1 MSVLGGIPAM
11 NNTLY
16 QPHVEETTE
25 AVHNSTDI
33 TDNDNAS
40 SITQTD
46 ERAGINHEVE
56 LEDEIQEMVRHLT
69 RQSTKFVASQT
80 HNPFFEKDTE
90 ATWHPDSSS
99 FRVKDWIRALIAAQ
113 SQDPDKFIQRVAG
126 VGFKN
131 LRVHGFG
138 SPSDYQKDVGNLLLS
153 LAGVVRDAIGN
164 RKQKV
169 QILHGFD
176 GLVRSGEMLI
186 VLGPPGSG
194 CSTLLKTIAGE
205 MNGIYVDDDSYVNYS
220 GISAPQMQRQFRGEA
235 IFSAETDVHFP
246 QLTVGETLTFAATA
260 RAPNA
265 RFEGLSRKAYAEHLR
280 DVVMTM
286 LGLRHTF
293 NTRVGNDF
301 VRGVSGGERKR
312 VSIAE
317 ALLSGAPLQCWDN
330 STRGL
335 DSANALEF
343 CKNLRLISD
352 YAGVTAC
359 VAIYQ
364 ASQSAY
370 DVFDK
375 VVVLYEGHQIFFG
388 PTGEA
393 RDFFTRMGFDCPAR
407 QTTADFLTSLTSP
420 TERRVK
426 PGYEN
431 KVPRTPAEF
440 EERWKNSPEYAR
452 LMQEIDAFDK
462 EYPLGGQALATF
474 SEARRMMQSKHQRLK
489 SPYTLSVLEQ
499 IQLNLSRGFKRLRAD
514 MSLTY
519 SALFGNFFISLILGS
534 VFYNLK
540 SDTNSFYSRQVLL
553 FYAVL
558 LSAFASALEILTLY
572 AQRPIVEKQSRF
584 AFYHPFT
591 EAVASM
597 VCDLP
602 YKLTNSVTFN
612 LPLYFMSNL
621 KREPGAFFIFWLFS
635 IMTTLT
641 MSMIFRSFGAA
652 SRSLAQA
659 LVPAALLIL
668 GLVIFTGFII
678 PTRDML
684 GWSRWMNY
692 IDPIAYS
699 FESMMVNEFRNRQ
712 FACSSFVP
720 SGSGYENVNPINS
733 ICTTVSAKAGESV
746 VSGEAYLESAY
757 GYTNGH
763 LWRNLGIIIGFM
775 VFFMGV
781 YLTATEL
788 IAEKASKGEV
798 LLFQR
803 GHQPKH
809 RNDVESTPES
819 AYRAEQKNNTQSE
832 INLQKQT
839 SVVQWQNLCYDIN
852 IKGEDRRILDNVNG
866 WVKPGTATA
875 LMGVSGAGKTTLLD
889 VLATRVTM
897 GVVTGDVL
905 VDGIPR
911 DNSFQRKTG
920 YVQQQD
926 VHLPTATVREALR
939 FSALLRQ
946 PAHVSRQEKLDYV
959 EEVLDLLGMQSYAD
973 AVVGVPGEGLNV
985 EQRKRLTIGV
995 ELAAKPQLLLFLD
1008 EPTSGLDSQTSWSIL
1023 DLMEDLT
1030 KHGQAILC
1038 TIHQP
1043 SAMLFQR
1050 FDRLLFLAKGGR
1062 TVYFGEIGENSST
1075 LAEYFMRNGGH
1086 ALGQGEN
1093 PAEWMLDVIGAAPGS
1108 HSDVDWPAVWNASPE
1123 KEAVVNHLE
1132 DLRTTLSQKEKETS
1146 SDADY
1151 SEFAAPVTVQ
1161 LRECLS
1167 RVFSQYWRTPSYI
1180 YSKLILSILTALYNG
1195 FAFFHAKNSQ
1205 QGLQNQMFSI
1215 FMLMTIFGNL
1225 VQQIMP
1231 NFIIQ
1236 RSIFEVRERH
1246 SKMYSWRVFMASNII
1261 VELPWNLLVATLMF
1275 FCWYYP
1281 VGLYRNAEPT
1291 DTVHERGALMWL
1303 FLVTFLWFT
1312 STFSHMVIAGVE
1324 NAETG
1329 GNIANLIFALL
1340 LLFCGVVS
1348 TPKAM
1353 PGFWIFMYR
1362 VSPFTYLVSGML
1374 STALSGTTVECSSI
1388 ETLIFDP
1395 PANQTC
1401 QDYLGPYA
1409 NATGGYIENPAATS
1423 ACSYCTIRSTD
1434 TFLASVYSYWSDAW
1448 RNFGLM
1454 WAYLAFNIVVALGIY
1469 WLARVPK
1476 KPWFK
1481 KKTS

>member
-1 MSVLGGIPAM
+1 MSVFGGIPPGDSAQ
-11 NNTLY
+11 Y
-16 QPHVEETTE
+16 QKRLGAELGPHDDSSSSQTKMDESDNEKPDDIEE
-25 AVHNSTDI
+25 
-33 TDNDNAS
+33 
-40 SITQTD
+40 
-46 ERAGINHEVE
+46 EV
-56 LEDEIQEMVRHLT
+56 QEMVRQLT
-69 RQSTKFVASQT
+69 RHSTRFSSSQAK
-80 HNPFFEKDTE
+80 NPFFEDDKET
-90 ATWHPDSSS
+90 TWHPDSP
-99 FRVKDWIRALIAAQ
+99 FFKPKDWIRALIAAQ
-113 SQDPDKFIQRVAG
+113 SQDPERFLQRSAG
-126 VGFKN
+126 VAFKN
-131 LRVHGFG
+131 LHVHGFG
-138 SPSDYQKDVGNLLLS
+138 SPTDYQKDVFNAVLSIGGLVRNLVGS
-153 LAGVVRDAIGN
+153 G
-164 RKQKV
+164 KKKV
-169 QILHGFD
+169 QILNNFN
-176 GLVRSGEMLI
+176 GLVRSGEMLV
-186 VLGPPGSG
+186 VLGRPGSG
-194 CSTLLKTIAGE
+194 CSTFLKTIAGE
-205 MNGIYVDDDSYVNYS
+205 MNGIYVNDESYVNYQ
-220 GISAPQMQRQFRGEA
+220 GISAPTMHKQYRGEA

-246 QLTVGETLTFAATA
+246 QLTVGETLTFAALA
-260 RAPNA
+260 RAPRT
-265 RFEGLSRKAYAEHLR
+265 RFEGLTRKQYAEHLR
-280 DVVMTM
+280 DVVMAM

-317 ALLSGAPLQCWDN
+317 AILSGAPLQCWDN

-343 CKNLRLISD
+343 CKNLRLMSD
-352 YAGVTAC
+352 YAGTTAC

-375 VVVLYEGHQIFFG
+375 VVVLYEGQQIYFG

-393 RDFFTRMGFDCPAR
+393 REFFTNMGFDCPSR
-407 QTTADFLTSLTSP
+407 QTTADFLTSLTSA

-426 PGYEN
+426 PGFEG

-440 EERWKNSPEYAR
+440 AHRWHSS
-452 LMQEIDAFDK
+452 QECACLLQDIDAFDK
-462 EYPLGGQALATF
+462 EHPIGGHSLTTF
-474 SEARRMMQSKHQRLK
+474 SEARRLMQSKQQRPK
-489 SPYTLSVLEQ
+489 SPYTLSVMEQ
-499 IQLNLSRGFKRLRAD
+499 INLNLKRGFQRLKAD
-514 MSLTY
+514 MTLTY

-534 VFYNLK
+534 VFYNLPA
-540 SDTNSFYSRQVLL
+540 DTSSFFSRGVLL

-558 LSAFASALEILTLY
+558 LAAFASALEILTLY
-572 AQRPIVEKQSRF
+572 AQRPIVEKQSRY

-597 VCDLP
+597 LCDIP

-612 LPLYFMSNL
+612 LPLYFLSNL

-635 IMTTLT
+635 IVTTLT
-641 MSMIFRSFGAA
+641 MSMVFRTFGAA

-668 GLVIFTGFII
+668 GLVIYTGFVI

-692 IDPIAYS
+692 IDPIGYA

-712 FACSSFVP
+712 FKCTTFVP
-720 SGSGYENVNPINS
+720 SGEGYENIDPINR
-733 ICTTVSAKAGESV
+733 ICTTVSSTPGDSFID
-746 VSGEAYLESAY
+746 GDAYLQTAY
-757 GYTNGH
+757 AYTNGH
-763 LWRNLGIIIGFM
+763 LWRNLGIVFAFM
-775 VFFMGV
+775 IFFMFV
-781 YLTATEL
+781 YLLATEY
-788 IAEKASKGEV
+788 ISEAASKGEV
-798 LLFQR
+798 LIFRR
-803 GHQPKH
+803 GNQPKAQQG
-809 RNDVESTPES
+809 DAETTPDA
-819 AYRAEQKNNTQSE
+819 AYRADEENENAGANIQR
-832 INLQKQT
+832 QT
-839 SVVQWQNLCYDIN
+839 AIFQWQDLCYDIK
-852 IKGEDRRILDNVNG
+852 IKTEERRILDNVNG

-897 GVVTGDVL
+897 GIVSGSVL
-905 VDGIPR
+905 VDGQPR
-911 DNSFQRKTG
+911 DDSFQRKTG

-926 VHLPTATVREALR
+926 VHLPTSTVREALQ

-946 PAHVSRQEKLDYV
+946 PAHLSRKEKLDYV
-959 EEVLDLLGMQSYAD
+959 EEVLELLGMRSYAD

-995 ELAAKPQLLLFLD
+995 ELAARPQLLLFLD

-1023 DLMEDLT
+1023 DLIETLT

-1050 FDRLLFLAKGGR
+1050 FDRLMFLAKGGR
-1062 TVYFGEIGENSST
+1062 TVYFGQIGENSSI
-1075 LAEYFMRNGGH
+1075 LADYFIRNGGH
-1086 ALGQGEN
+1086 ALSEGEN

-1108 HSDVDWPAVWNASPE
+1108 HSDIDWPTVWNGSPE
-1123 KEAVVNHLE
+1123 KEAVINHLGE
-1132 DLRTTLSQKEKETS
+1132 LKSTLSQKPKEAETES
-1146 SDADY
+1146 EHR
-1151 SEFAAPVTVQ
+1151 EFASPTSVQ

-1180 YSKLILSILTALYNG
+1180 YSKLVLSILTALYNG
-1195 FAFFHAKNSQ
+1195 FSFFHAKNTQ

-1246 SKMYSWRVFMASNII
+1246 SKMYSWQVFMTSNIL
-1261 VELPWNLLVATLMF
+1261 VELPWNFLVAVLMF

-1281 VGLYRNAEPT
+1281 VGLYQNAEMT
-1291 DTVHERGALMWL
+1291 DAVHERGALM
-1303 FLVTFLWFT
+1303 FLYLLLFLWFT
-1312 STFSHMVIAGVE
+1312 STFSHMVVAGVE

-1329 GNIANLIFALL
+1329 GNIANLLFSLL

-1348 TPKAM
+1348 TPAAM

-1362 VSPFTYLVSGML
+1362 LSPFTYLVSGML
-1374 STALSGTTVECSSI
+1374 STAVSGTTVTCSSI

-1401 QDYLGPYA
+1401 SDYLGSYA
-1409 NATGGYIENPAATS
+1409 SRTGGYIENPDAMS
-1423 ACSYCTIRSTD
+1423 ACSYCSMSSTD
-1434 TFLASVYSYWSDAW
+1434 TFLAQVFSYWSDAW
-1448 RNFGLM
+1448 RNFGII
-1454 WAYLAFNIVVALGIY
+1454 WAYLVFNIVVALGIY

-1476 KPWFK
+1476 AN
-1481 KKTS
+1481 KTKGST